1 MKICVLGCG
10 LRTPLLL
17 HGLLHSDLAITQV
30 DLFDTDP
37 ARSQLMAQLGTAMT
51 SVAPTRIAP
60 AITAEQAIAGCDFVI
75 SSVRVGNMHTR
86 AADERLALECGFA
99 GQETTGPAGFA
110 MALRTI
116 PVALAYA
123 RTVEEIAPDAWIVNF
138 TNPAGIISQAISTQT
153 AAKVIGICDTPAEL
167 FFQIAMA
174 LNERPDRVQCDYFGL
189 NHLGWVR
196 SVEVDGTD
204 VIGRLMND
212 DGLLRRLYPAELF
225 HPGFLR
231 TLGMLP
237 TEYLFYYY
245 NQQLALEN
253 QRRAGVTRGE
263 ELHSLNHKV
272 WTDLTTSLRQGRPDP
287 ALDAYRRYLNRRNA
301 SYMRLD
307 AAAESAFEGPDPD
320 WDPFEGATGYHRI
333 AVSAIR
339 ALTSSKAQPLVLNV
353 PNRGGFSELKPTD
366 TVEMPCMV
374 DRSGPQLLPARPLP
388 ESVRG
393 LVVTVKEYERMTIRA
408 AIEQRWDVAALALTV
423 NPIVRNWHAAHTFLE
438 RLAGRDK
445 EHFAAYR
452 VRGILQA

>member
-1 MKICVLGCG
+1 
-10 LRTPLLL
+10 
-17 HGLLHSDLAITQV
+17 
-30 DLFDTDP
+30 
-37 ARSQLMAQLGTAMT
+37 MAQLGTAMT

-60 AITAEQAIAGCDFVI
+60 AITAEEAIAGSTSSLAASAWEICD
-75 SSVRVGNMHTR
+75 TR

-123 RTVEEIAPDAWIVNF
+123 RTVEEIAPDAWIINF

-272 WTDLTTSLRQGRPDP
+272 LTDLTTSLRQGRADP

-374 DRSGPQLLPARPLP
+374 DRSGPQLARAPAARKCT
-388 ESVRG
+388 R
-393 LVVTVKEYERMTIRA
+393 I
-408 AIEQRWDVAALALTV
+408 
-423 NPIVRNWHAAHTFLE
+423 
-438 RLAGRDK
+438 GRHR
-445 EHFAAYR
+445 E
-452 VRGILQA
+452 GI

>member
-1 MKICVLGCG
+1 MKIGVLGCG

-17 HGLLHSDLAITQV
+17 HGLLHCDLAITQV

-51 SVAPTRIAP
+51 AVARTRIAP
-60 AITAEQAIAGCDFVI
+60 AMTAEQAIAGCDFVI
-75 SSVRVGNMHTR
+75 SSVRVGNMQTR
-86 AADERLALECGFA
+86 AADERLALECSFA

-123 RTVEEIAPDAWIVNF
+123 RVVERIAPEAWIVNF
-138 TNPAGIISQAISTQT
+138 TNPAGIIAQAISTKT
-153 AAKVIGICDTPAEL
+153 AARVIGICDTPAEL
-167 FFQIAMA
+167 FFQIARA
-174 LNERPDRVQCDYFGL
+174 LGEPPDRVRCDYFGL

-204 VIGRLMND
+204 AIGRLMND

-225 HPGFLR
+225 HSSFLR

-245 NQQLALEN
+245 NQQLALKN

-263 ELHSLNHKV
+263 ELHSLNQRV
-272 WTDLTTSLRQGRPDP
+272 WADLTTSLHANRADA
-287 ALDAYRRYLNRRNA
+287 ALQSYRLYLNRRNV

-307 AAAESAFEGPDPD
+307 AAAESAFQAPDPN

-333 AVSAIR
+333 AVNAIR
-339 ALTSSKAQPLVLNV
+339 ALTGSQAQRLVLNV
-353 PNRGGFSELKPTD
+353 PNRGGFSELEPTD
-366 TVEMPCMV
+366 IVEMPCMV
-374 DRSGPQLLPARPLP
+374 DRSGARLLPARRLP

-408 AIEQRWDVAALALTV
+408 AIERRWDLAALALTV
-423 NPIVRNWHAAHTFLE
+423 NPIVGNWNGARTFLQ
-438 RLAGRDK
+438 RLADRDQ
-445 EHFAAYR
+445 EHFAAYGGR
-452 VRGILQA
+452 DILQS